1 VNCSFV
7 AKESTMPCCHAD
19 FAAIEG
25 SDRGFTVGMPTFT
38 FGAGV
43 LAEAGDSARE
53 LGLRRVALFTD
64 ARIAGSEYVAMVRGA
79 LAAANVD
86 CAVYD
91 DVSIEPTDASF
102 QNAARFA
109 AEGAFDG
116 YVSVGGGSVMDTCKA
131 ANLYASH
138 PAEFMTYVNAPIG
151 AGQKVPGAV
160 KPHIA
165 CPTTSGTGSETT
177 GIAIFN
183 LRSLNAKTGII
194 SRRLIPD
201 VALIDPTVTASLPK
215 NAIAATGFDCMSH
228 ALESLTAR
236 AYPRRLNP
244 ARGVNRPVSQGANP
258 FSDMLATE
266 ALKSV
271 GRFLVRAVNDA
282 ADTEARTEMMY
293 AAMLAGIAFNAA
305 GCHLPHGLSY
315 AVSGLTKDWQVD
327 GYPKGRTLVPHG
339 MAVVLNN
346 PSVWRFTAPC
356 CPERHLHGARCL
368 GAKAEGAN
376 AGDAGE
382 VLAARVIELMRATA
396 MPNGLGALGFD
407 DRQVAALATGAE
419 PQYRVIRNAPKD
431 VGRGDLEA
439 LFRAAL
445 SYW

>member
-1 VNCSFV
+1 
-7 AKESTMPCCHAD
+7 MPCCHAD
-19 FAAIEG
+19 FAAVEG

-43 LAEAGDSARE
+43 LAEAGANARE
-53 LGLRRVALFTD
+53 LGMKRVALFTD
-64 ARIAGSEYVAMVRGA
+64 ALLGSGEYVAAVKA
-79 LAAANVD
+79 SLAAANVD
-86 CAVYD
+86 AAIYD
-91 DVSIEPTDASF
+91 GISIEPTDASF
-102 QNAARFA
+102 QDAARFA
-109 AEGAFDG
+109 ADGRFDG

-151 AGQKVPGAV
+151 AGQPVPGPV

-183 LRSLNAKTGII
+183 LGSINAKTGII
-194 SRRLIPD
+194 SRRLIPT
-201 VALIDPTVTASLPK
+201 VALIDPDVTASLPR
-215 NAIAATGFDCMSH
+215 NAVAATGFDCMSH

-236 AYPRRLNP
+236 PYPRRLNP
-244 ARGVNRPVSQGANP
+244 AKGAGRPVSQGANP

-266 ALKSV
+266 ALKGV
-271 GRFLVRAVNDA
+271 GKFLVRAVTDA
-282 ADTEARTEMMY
+282 SDDEARTEMMY
-293 AAMLAGIAFNAA
+293 SALLAGIAFNAA

-315 AVSGLTKDWQVD
+315 AVSGLTKDWHVD
-327 GYPKGRTLVPHG
+327 GYPAGKTLVPHG

-356 CPERHLHGARCL
+356 CPERHLHGAKCL
-368 GAKAEGAN
+368 GAHTDGARAE
-376 AGDAGE
+376 DAGE
-382 VLAARVIELMRATA
+382 VLAARVIDLMRATA
-396 MPNGLGALGFD
+396 MPNGLAALGFD
-407 DRQVAALATGAE
+407 DSHLDALATGAE

-431 VGRGDLEA
+431 VGRADLKA
-439 LFRAAL
+439 LFGAAL

>member
-1 VNCSFV
+1 
-7 AKESTMPCCHAD
+7 MPCCHAD
-19 FAAIEG
+19 FAAVEG

-43 LAEAGDSARE
+43 LAEAGDNARE

-64 ARIAGSEYVAMVRGA
+64 QRMKGSEYFATVKAS
-79 LAAANVD
+79 LAAAQVD
-86 CAVYD
+86 FGVYD
-91 DVSIEPTDASF
+91 TVVVEPTDASF
-102 QNAARFA
+102 QDAARFA
-109 AEGAFDG
+109 AEGRFDG

-131 ANLYASH
+131 ANLYASQ

-201 VALIDPTVTASLPK
+201 VALIDPTVAASLPK
-215 NAIAATGFDCMSH
+215 NAVAATGFDCMSH

-236 AYPRRLNP
+236 VYLRRLNP

-266 ALKSV
+266 ALKGV
-271 GRFLVRAVNDA
+271 GKFLVRAVSDA
-282 ADTEARTEMMY
+282 SDTEARTEMMY
-293 AAMLAGIAFNAA
+293 SAMLAGIAFNAA

-315 AVSGLTKDWQVD
+315 AVSAQTKNWHVD
-327 GYPKGRTLVPHG
+327 GYPEGKSLVPHG

-346 PSVWRFTAPC
+346 PSVWRYTAPC
-356 CPERHLHGARCL
+356 CPERHLHGASCL
-368 GAKAEGAN
+368 GAAIQGARAE
-376 AGDAGE
+376 DAGE
-382 VLAARVIELMRATA
+382 VLAARVIDLMRATA
-396 MPNGLGALGFD
+396 MPNGLSALGFD
-407 DRQVAALATGAE
+407 ESHVGALATGAE

-431 VGRGDLEA
+431 IGRADLET
-439 LFRAAL
+439 LFRSAL
-445 SYW
+445 TYW

>member
-1 VNCSFV
+1 
-7 AKESTMPCCHAD
+7 MPCCHAD
-19 FAAIEG
+19 FAAVEG

-38 FGAGV
+38 FGPGV
-43 LAEAGDSARE
+43 LAEAGDHARE
-53 LGLRRVALFTD
+53 LGLTRVALFTD
-64 ARIAGSEYVAMVRGA
+64 PRLAAGEYVRTVRASLESAGI
-79 LAAANVD
+79 D
-86 CAVYD
+86 SAVYT
-91 DVSIEPTDASF
+91 DVAIEPTDASF
-102 QNAARFA
+102 QAAARFA
-109 AEGAFDG
+109 AGGRFDG

-131 ANLYASH
+131 ANLYASQ

-151 AGQKVPGAV
+151 GGQKVPGPV

-183 LRSLNAKTGII
+183 LRSMNAKTGII

-201 VALIDPTVTASLPK
+201 VALIDPTVTSTLPRT
-215 NAIAATGFDCMSH
+215 AIAATGFDCMSH

-236 AYPRRLNP
+236 TYPRRLNP
-244 ARGVNRPVSQGANP
+244 AKGMNRPVSQGANP

-271 GRFLVRAVNDA
+271 GAFLVRAVNDP
-282 ADTEARTEMMY
+282 ADAEARTEMMY

-315 AVSGLTKDWQVD
+315 AVSGLTKDWHVP
-327 GYPKGRTLVPHG
+327 GYPEGKTLVPHG

-346 PSVWRFTAPC
+346 PSVWRATAPC
-356 CPERHLHGARCL
+356 CPERHLHGARS
-368 GAKAEGAN
+368 
-376 AGDAGE
+376 
-382 VLAARVIELMRATA
+382 LAAETRGAASVDSGEILASRVVELMRATA
-396 MPNGLGALGFD
+396 MPNGLAALGFD
-407 DRQVAALATGAE
+407 ESHVDALATGAE
-419 PQYRVIRNAPKD
+419 PQYRVIRNAPID
-431 VGRGDLEA
+431 VGREDLKA